1 METKFSFI
9 PFLFFILKVLFLF
22 SMVFAELE
30 WFTTYKIHMYA
41 DGSATWLIERRALL
55 ETENDVVAFFEE
67 GSSSKFEEFKE
78 NVTSLV
84 NEAWLRGIGRDMSAT
99 NFRMDAG
106 IYYTAAGAYGV
117 TKYYFDWIGFAEAK
131 EDHIEMGDVFDGE
144 YVDLHQDD
152 VLIIEYPT
160 GYAIVGESMTTPDI
174 TKERNRTLVWY
185 GPKDFGDR
193 EPRATFKKIT
203 SGIIEIIQQYFLA
216 IISII
221 VLAGIGTS
229 LWFFRLRR
237 KEEKKVGEHL
247 AKVAIETEDEEEKI
261 VTLLRTAGGRLPQ
274 STITQQLGFSKSKTS
289 KMLKN
294 LENRGIVRREMIGKR
309 RKRVILINEVENPE
323 RISRK

>member
-9 PFLFFILKVLFLF
+9 PFLLFILIVLFVF
-22 SMVFAELE
+22 PMVFAELE

-55 ETENDVVAFFEE
+55 ETESDVVAFFEE

-78 NVTSLV
+78 NVTLLV

-106 IYYTAAGAYGV
+106 IYYTAADAYGII
-117 TKYYFDWIGFAEAK
+117 KYYFDWIGFAEAK
-131 EDHIEMGDVFDGE
+131 EDRIELGDVFDGE

-152 VLIIEYPT
+152 VLIIEYPV
-160 GYAIVGESMTTPDI
+160 GYSIVGESMTKPDI
-174 TKERNRTLVWY
+174 TKKRDRTLVWY

-193 EPRATFKKIT
+193 EPRATFKKI
-203 SGIIEIIQQYFLA
+203 SGIIEIIQQYLLA

-237 KEEKKVGEHL
+237 KEEKKVGEPL
-247 AKVAIETEDEEEKI
+247 AKVAIETEDEEGKI

-274 STITQQLGFSKSKTS
+274 STVTQQLGFSKSKTS
-289 KMLKN
+289 KTLKN

-309 RKRVILINEVENPE
+309 RKMVILINEVENPE